1 MAPLRSRPVAGRS
14 APRPVTAPTVR
25 GAQALAVRRIRV
37 ALALFVVLALASVG
51 QLVNIQVLRADEY
64 ADRGSRQ
71 RVRTVELPATR
82 GRIYDR
88 DGEVLA
94 TSVVAA
100 TVFADPRAFRPSE
113 TPDGLVRPAAGD
125 AADVARRLA
134 PLVGREAAWIE
145 ERLERDAHF
154 VYVARQLDHEV
165 GERVLELELP
175 GIGVLAEPR
184 RVYPAGG
191 LAAQVIGFTGVDDAA
206 LAGIEQHHDSVLR
219 GRPGS
224 VLVERAPGGID
235 IAPAPREVEPPE
247 VGTDLVLTLDRG
259 IQAAAE
265 RVAAEV
271 VADANARAASV
282 IVLEVGT
289 GEVLAMANVPTF
301 DPNLRLDDEQDRWRN
316 RALTDVFEPGSI
328 QKALT
333 VAAAL
338 ETGAVGPEQRLDVA
352 DRLTVADK
360 TFSDVS
366 AHGIESWSVSDILA
380 RSSNVGT
387 IRIAQAL
394 GADALHG
401 ALLDFG
407 YGRPSGLGWPG
418 EAAGMLAAP
427 EDWWSTSLPTIAIGH
442 GTAVTLMQ
450 MANAYATIAND
461 GVHVQP
467 RLVRGTV
474 GADGNLTPTATPA
487 SHRVVSAP
495 TAREVRRMLE
505 QAVIGSGAT
514 GALAAVPGH
523 RVAGKTGTAL
533 KPLDGSAGY
542 HEDRYVASFVG
553 FAPVDAPR
561 IVVAVMVDEPF
572 PFYGGVVAAPVFS
585 EVMEAALL
593 ARRVA
598 PDASGADLGTAIAAA
613 RDARRRALED
623 AEALRLATEGL
634 ATEGAADEGPAAT
647 G

>member
-1 MAPLRSRPVAGRS
+1 MDRGPVDRQRSGRPVARRVATASRS
-14 APRPVTAPTVR
+14 APAPGSR
-25 GAQALAVRRIRV
+25 GARELGVRRIRL

-64 ADRGSRQ
+64 ADRGARQ
-71 RVRTVELPATR
+71 RIRTVELPATR

-94 TSVVAA
+94 TSIVAA
-100 TVFADPRAFRPSE
+100 TVFADPRAFRASE
-113 TPDGLVRPAAGD
+113 TPDGLLRPPAGD
-125 AADVARRLA
+125 RREVARRLA
-134 PLVGREAAWIE
+134 PLLGRDADWIE
-145 ERLERDAHF
+145 ERLGRDAHF
-154 VYVARQLDHEV
+154 VYLSRQLDHALGRE
-165 GERVLELELP
+165 VLELGLP
-175 GIGVLAEPR
+175 GIGVLSEPR

-191 LAAQVIGFTGVDDAA
+191 LAAQVIGFTGVDGDA
-206 LAGIEQHHDSVLR
+206 LAGIELHHDAVLR
-219 GRPGS
+219 GRAGS
-224 VLVERAPGGID
+224 VVVERAPGGID

-247 VGTDLVLTLDRG
+247 VGTDLVLTIDRG

-271 VADANARAASV
+271 VASSNARAASV

-301 DPNLRLDDEQDRWRN
+301 DPNLRLEDEQERWRN

-333 VAAAL
+333 IAAGL
-338 ETGAVGPEQRLDVA
+338 EAGAIGRAQRFDVA

-366 AHGIESWSVSDILA
+366 SHGVESWTAADILA

-387 IRIAQAL
+387 IRIAQQVGSAS
-394 GADALHG
+394 LHRT
-401 ALLDFG
+401 LVDFG

-418 EAAGMLAAP
+418 EASGLLAPP

-442 GTAVTLMQ
+442 GTAVSLMQ
-450 MANAYATIAND
+450 IANAYATIAND
-461 GVHVQP
+461 GVQVQP

-474 GADGNLTPTATPA
+474 GVDGTLSPTARPA
-487 SHRVVSAP
+487 TRRVVSAA
-495 TAREVRRMLE
+495 TARDVRLMLE
-505 QAVIGSGAT
+505 QAVIGVGAT

-533 KPLDGSAGY
+533 KPRDGAAGY
-542 HEDRYVASFVG
+542 HDDRYVASFVG
-553 FAPVDAPR
+553 FAPVEAPR

-585 EVMEAALL
+585 EVMQAALL
-593 ARRVA
+593 ARRIA
-598 PDASGADLGTAIAAA
+598 PAEEGVDLATAIAAA

-623 AEALRLATEGL
+623 AAALRAAVEGS
-634 ATEGAADEGPAAT
+634 AAT

>member
-1 MAPLRSRPVAGRS
+1 MSTPLRD
-14 APRPVTAPTVR
+14 

-37 ALALFVVLALASVG
+37 ALGLFVVLALASVG

-94 TSVVAA
+94 TSVTAA

-113 TPDGLVRPAAGD
+113 TPDGLLRPPAAD

-134 PLVGREAAWIE
+134 PIVGRDAAWIE
-145 ERLERDAHF
+145 ERLARDAHF
-154 VYVARQLDHEV
+154 VYVARQLDHAV
-165 GERVLELELP
+165 GRRVLELGLP
-175 GIGVLAEPR
+175 GIGVLDEPR

-191 LAAQVIGFTGVDDAA
+191 LAAQVIGFTGIDDDA
-206 LAGIEQHHDSVLR
+206 LAGIELHHDAVLR
-219 GRPGS
+219 GRAGS

-235 IAPAPREVEPPE
+235 IAPAPREVEPPQ
-247 VGTDLVLTLDRG
+247 VGTDLVLTIDRG

-265 RVAAEV
+265 RVAVQV

-338 ETGAVGPEQRLDVA
+338 EAGAIGREQRFDVA
-352 DRLTVADK
+352 DRLTIADK

-366 AHGIESWSVSDILA
+366 AHGIESWSASDVLA

-394 GADALHG
+394 GVGPLHEALVG
-401 ALLDFG
+401 FG
-407 YGRPSGLGWPG
+407 YGRPSGVGWPG
-418 EAAGMLAAP
+418 EAAGLLAAP

-450 MANAYATIAND
+450 IANAYATIAND

-467 RLVRGTV
+467 RLIRGTV
-474 GADGNLTPTATPA
+474 GSDGTLAPTAVPA
-487 SHRVVSAP
+487 SHRVVSAS
-495 TAREVRRMLE
+495 TARDVRRMLE
-505 QAVIGSGAT
+505 QAVVGAGAT

-533 KPLDGSAGY
+533 KPRDGAAGY
-542 HEDRYVASFVG
+542 HDDRYVASFVG

-585 EVMEAALL
+585 EVMHAALL
-593 ARRVA
+593 ARRIA
-598 PDASGADLGTAIAAA
+598 PDDEGADLSTAIAAA

-623 AEALRLATEGL
+623 AEALRRASEGL
-634 ATEGAADEGPAAT
+634 SPAE
-647 G
+647 

>member
-1 MAPLRSRPVAGRS
+1 M
-14 APRPVTAPTVR
+14 
-25 GAQALAVRRIRV
+25 RV
-37 ALALFVVLALASVG
+37 ALGLFVVLALASVG

-71 RVRTVELPATR
+71 RVRTVELAATR

-94 TSVVAA
+94 TSVTAA

-113 TPDGLVRPAAGD
+113 TPDGLLRPAAGD

-134 PLVGREAAWIE
+134 PIVGRDAAWIE
-145 ERLERDAHF
+145 DRLARDAHF
-154 VYVARQLDHEV
+154 VYLARQLDHAV
-165 GERVLELELP
+165 GQQVLELGLP

-191 LAAQVIGFTGVDDAA
+191 LAAQVVGFTGVDDDA
-206 LAGIEQHHDSVLR
+206 LAGIELHNDTVLR

-235 IAPAPREVEPPE
+235 IAPAPREVEPPQ
-247 VGTDLVLTLDRG
+247 VGTDLVLTIDRG
-259 IQAAAE
+259 IQSAAE
-265 RVAAEV
+265 RIAAQV
-271 VADANARAASV
+271 VVDANARAASV
-282 IVLEVGT
+282 VVLEVGT

-301 DPNLRLDDEQDRWRN
+301 DPNVRLEEDQDRWRN

-338 ETGAVGPEQRLDVA
+338 EAGAIGREQRFDVA
-352 DRLTVADK
+352 DRLTIADK

-366 AHGIESWSVSDILA
+366 QHGIESWTAADVLA

-394 GADALHG
+394 GAAPLHR

-418 EAAGMLAAP
+418 EASGLLADP

-450 MANAYATIAND
+450 IANAYATIAND
-461 GVHVQP
+461 GVQVQP

-474 GADGNLTPTATPA
+474 GSDGNLTPSAPPA
-487 SHRVVSAP
+487 SHRVVSAS
-495 TAREVRRMLE
+495 TARDVRSMLE

-533 KPLDGSAGY
+533 KPIDGGTGY

-553 FAPVDAPR
+553 FAPVEAPR

-585 EVMEAALL
+585 EVMHAALL

-598 PDASGADLGTAIAAA
+598 PDAEGVDLATAIAAA
-613 RDARRRALED
+613 EAARRRALDD

-634 ATEGAADEGPAAT
+634 VTVG
-647 G
+647 